1 MKARPQRLGGGGAW
15 GWGVRGSRGG
25 QAGSGWGGRLWSRS
39 ALSTRWRQ
47 MDVQGMRGMGVANGH
62 GWGLRHPSGA
72 LTNVCYFSEEGREE

>member
-1 MKARPQRLGGGGAW
+1 M
-15 GWGVRGSRGG
+15 
-25 QAGSGWGGRLWSRS
+25 GGRQGR
-39 ALSTRWRQ
+39 AGEDDCGRGPRWRQ